1 VRTLAHI
8 SDLHFGRV
16 DDVALDA
23 LRQRL
28 RSLAPHLVVVS
39 GDLTQRAKPEQFRQ
53 ARDYLET
60 LGGPRLVVPGNHDVP
75 LYNPFMRFFRP
86 LARYRRYIS
95 ADPEPA
101 FMDGEIAV
109 VGVNSA
115 RSFVFKGGRIHERQ
129 LERVRKIF
137 AGLGDAVTKILVA
150 HHPFEE
156 HLLDCGADVVLA
168 GHLHASNIAGVSTL
182 ILQAGTATSSR
193 TRSEPNSF
201 NFLHVQRGEIQVER
215 YALRGKAFERA
226 AERRFNI

>member
-1 VRTLAHI
+1 M
-8 SDLHFGRV
+8 
-16 DDVALDA
+16 ALDA

-115 RSFVFKGGRIHERQ
+115 RH
-129 LERVRKIF
+129 
-137 AGLGDAVTKILVA
+137 
-150 HHPFEE
+150 
-156 HLLDCGADVVLA
+156 
-168 GHLHASNIAGVSTL
+168 
-182 ILQAGTATSSR
+182 SR
-193 TRSEPNSF
+193 S
-201 NFLHVQRGEIQVER
+201 G
-215 YALRGKAFERA
+215 
-226 AERRFNI
+226 

>member
-1 VRTLAHI
+1 MRTLAHI

-95 ADPEPA
+95 ADAEPA

-115 RSFVFKGGRIHERQ
+115 RSFVFKGGRIHAQQ
-129 LERVRKIF
+129 LERVRGMF
-137 AGLGDAVTKILVA
+137 AGLGDAVTKILVT
-150 HHPFEE
+150 HHPFEQR
-156 HLLDCGADVVLA
+156 LLDCGADVVLC
-168 GHLHASNIAGVSTL
+168 GHLHASDVAGASPL
-182 ILQAGTATSSR
+182 IIQAGTAVSRR
-193 TRSEPNSF
+193 TREEPNSF
-201 NFLHVQRGEIQVER
+201 NFLQLQGRQLGVER
-215 YALRGKAFERA
+215 YVLRGNAFERA